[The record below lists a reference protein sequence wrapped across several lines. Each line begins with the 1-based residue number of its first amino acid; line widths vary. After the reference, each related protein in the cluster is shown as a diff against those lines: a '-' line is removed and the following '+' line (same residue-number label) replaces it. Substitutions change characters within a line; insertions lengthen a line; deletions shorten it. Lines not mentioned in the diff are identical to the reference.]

1 MTVYD
6 MTFIL
11 SLNYCVSVCPICLYF
26 YCISTY
32 MVNKR
37 HILLFLWTPVS
48 ARILALVLQLYVR
61 NKLKLKLKCSAPKK
75 RTEYCDGR
83 VCLCVC
89 VCLSVRDHIFGPT
102 LPIFANFFANA
113 MAWTSSGGVVIR
125 YVLPVLWVTS
135 RLLIIQGCSTSP
147 PS

>member
-1 MTVYD
+1 

-37 HILLFLWTPVS
+37 HILLFLCTTVS

-61 NKLKLKLKCSAPKK
+61 NKLKLKLKCSAPNK

-83 VCLCVC
+83 ECLSVC

-102 LPIFANFFANA
+102 LPIFANFSRMSPRA
-113 MAWTSSGGVVIR
+113 MARTSSGGVVIR

>member
-1 MTVYD
+1 MYLSVLSV
-6 MTFIL
+6 FI
-11 SLNYCVSVCPICLYF
+11 F

-61 NKLKLKLKCSAPKK
+61 NKLKLKLKCSAPNK

-89 VCLSVRDHIFGPT
+89 VCVCLSAIISSDLHFRSS
-102 LPIFANFFANA
+102 PIFLRMSPRA
-113 MAWTSSGGVVIR
+113 MARTSSGGVVIR
-125 YVLPVLWVTS
+125 YVLLVLWVTS